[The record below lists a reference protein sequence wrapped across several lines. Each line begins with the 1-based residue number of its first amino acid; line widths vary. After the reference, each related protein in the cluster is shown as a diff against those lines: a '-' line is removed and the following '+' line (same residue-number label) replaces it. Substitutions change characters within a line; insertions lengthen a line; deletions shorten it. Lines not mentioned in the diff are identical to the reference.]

1 MRVLLDTNVLVRAT
15 GESTGPARALLL
27 RLAAPPHAVVV
38 SAFLLDELRRVLT
51 YPRVQRLHGLSG
63 MALEQYVQDLAACA
77 ELIDVPPVLSRHVLH
92 DPDDDPVVA
101 CAVYGRADVLC
112 TLDRHLYSHDVRAYC
127 AQFKIRVLTDA
138 ELLAELRVEDAHLP
152 E

>member
-27 RLAAPPHAVVV
+27 RLAVPPHVIVT
-38 SAFLLDELRRVLT
+38 SAFLLTELRRVLT
-51 YPRVQRLHGLSG
+51 YPRVLRIHGLTDT
-63 MALEQYVQDLAACA
+63 ALQQYVEDVAACA
-77 ELIDVPPVLSRHVLH
+77 ELVDVPTSIARHVLH

-112 TLDRHLYSHDVRAYC
+112 TLDRHLSCRDVRAYC

-138 ELLAELRVEDAHLP
+138 ELVDELRAVDSHSSQ
-152 E
+152 